1 VYGSTS
7 VVEAATGGP
16 WVVYQSGL
24 VFVGSYATDDYKVY
38 NADTLK
44 LVHQD
49 KLPACPGQVAHIISN
64 GRQIIRV
71 YAKKLDTSTQN
82 AAAVEAT
89 VPSETTEPPVK
100 TTAPSETTEP
110 PVKTTAPSETT
121 EPPVKTTAP
130 SETAPAAQQ
139 KQSLFVDV
147 LSGPRLKLQARVQLA
162 EPNVNQLPVIQ
173 GHWLADNMTL
183 IHVRQSSVLQQQ
195 LEQYYV
201 GGKHPSISNPQYAQ
215 SV

>member
-100 TTAPSETTEP
+100 TTAPSET
-110 PVKTTAPSETT
+110 
-121 EPPVKTTAP
+121 
-130 SETAPAAQQ
+130 APAAQQ

>member
-110 PVKTTAPSETT
+110 PVKTTAPSET
-121 EPPVKTTAP
+121 
-130 SETAPAAQQ
+130 APAAQQ